1 MARLPIQVE
10 VIIFRYVKNSYEY
23 LLLKR
28 IPKKG
33 GFWQPVT
40 GGLEE
45 GEELID
51 CAKRE
56 VAEEIGITQFKR
68 IISDVHYFTMD
79 KHYLTGEP
87 IEKSEEYVFAIE
99 IGPHSKIHLDNNIYV
114 EHDDHRWCSYQ
125 EAMILLKWQDNK
137 DALAKLKII
146 LQKE

>member
-1 MARLPIQVE
+1 M
-10 VIIFRYVKNSYEY
+10 SYEY
-23 LLLKR
+23 LMLKR

-45 GEELID
+45 DEELID

-56 VAEEIGITQFKR
+56 VKEETGISNFIR

-87 IEKSEEYVFAIE
+87 IPQSEEYVFAVE
-99 IGPHSKIHLDNNIYV
+99 IDSRMPIRLDQNIAV
-114 EHDDHRWCSYQ
+114 EHEDHRWCSYQ
-125 EAMILLKWQDNK
+125 EAIDIMKWQDNK
-137 DALAKLKII
+137 DALTKLKT
-146 LQKE
+146 LLKQRKR